1 MFEPT
6 LVLFDCSMVL
16 IMLILAYLSKQL
28 GGAMKTPPW
37 YTAVYGAI
45 IIVMLACG
53 LDIASGFFSFA
64 LPALLTLGMRFGAGI
79 IALGVCIRYWNWLF
93 SEFFGV

>member
-6 LVLFDCSMVL
+6 LVLFDYSMVL

-28 GGAMKTPPW
+28 GDAMKTPPL
-37 YTAVYGAI
+37 YLAIYGAI
-45 IIVMLACG
+45 VLIVVASGC
-53 LDIASGFFSFA
+53 DIAAGFLSFTIPS
-64 LPALLTLGMRFGAGI
+64 LVTLGMRLGAGI

>member
-6 LVLFDCSMVL
+6 LVLFDCAMVL

-45 IIVMLACG
+45 VIVAVACG
-53 LDIASGFFSFA
+53 LDCAAGFFSFA
-64 LPALLTLGMRFGAGI
+64 LPSLVTLGMRLVAGI

>member
-16 IMLILAYLSKQL
+16 IMLVLAYLSKQL
-28 GGAMKTPPW
+28 GDAMKTPPW
-37 YTAVYGAI
+37 YAAVYGAI
-45 IIVMLACG
+45 VIVAVACG
-53 LDIASGFFSFA
+53 LDIIAGSFSFT
-64 LPALLTLGMRFGAGI
+64 LPSLVTLGMRLGAGI
-79 IALGVCIRYWNWLF
+79 IALCVCIRYWNWLF

>member
-37 YTAVYGAI
+37 YLAVFGAI
-45 IIVMLACG
+45 IIVTVACV
-53 LDIASGFFSFA
+53 LDIAAAVFSFA
-64 LPALLTLGMRFGAGI
+64 LPSLLTLGMRLGAGI
-79 IALGVCIRYWNWLF
+79 ITLGVCIRYWNWLF